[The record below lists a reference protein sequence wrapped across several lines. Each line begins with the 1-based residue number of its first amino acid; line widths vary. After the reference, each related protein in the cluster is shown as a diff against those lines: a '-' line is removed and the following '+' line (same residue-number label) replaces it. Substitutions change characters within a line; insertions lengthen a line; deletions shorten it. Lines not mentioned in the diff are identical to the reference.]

1 LGNLNPSSPK
11 STSDILAPVG
21 NILYSECDGGNMDR
35 AEAQTIVRTYV
46 KNENL
51 IRHML
56 AVEAAMRFY
65 AAKFGEDQDTWGI
78 TGILHDFD
86 WEIHPTL
93 EEHPMAGA
101 PLLRERGVDEEIV
114 RAILS
119 HADFTGYPRQTR
131 MEKALYACDEV
142 TGLITA
148 VALVRPSRALYDLEA
163 SSVKKKWKDKAFAAG
178 ANRDEIA
185 KAAQE
190 FDIDL
195 WEHVAN
201 VILAMRTIAP
211 ELGLAG

>member
-1 LGNLNPSSPK
+1 
-11 STSDILAPVG
+11 
-21 NILYSECDGGNMDR
+21 MDR
-35 AEAQTIVRTYV
+35 NEALKIVHDYV

-51 IRHML
+51 VRHML

-65 AAKFGEDQDTWGI
+65 AVKLSEDQETWGV

-93 EEHPMAGA
+93 EQHPLAGA
-101 PLLRERGVDEEIV
+101 PILRERGVPEEIV
-114 RAILS
+114 RAVLS
-119 HADFTGYPRQTR
+119 HADHTGIPRQTL
-131 MEKALYACDEV
+131 MEKALYACDEI

-148 VALVRPSRALYDLEA
+148 VALVRPSRSLLDLEA
-163 SSVKKKWKDKAFAAG
+163 SSVKKKWKDRAFAAG

-190 FDIDL
+190 FDIEL
-195 WEHVAN
+195 WEHVSN
-201 VILAMRTIAP
+201 VILAMRTIAS